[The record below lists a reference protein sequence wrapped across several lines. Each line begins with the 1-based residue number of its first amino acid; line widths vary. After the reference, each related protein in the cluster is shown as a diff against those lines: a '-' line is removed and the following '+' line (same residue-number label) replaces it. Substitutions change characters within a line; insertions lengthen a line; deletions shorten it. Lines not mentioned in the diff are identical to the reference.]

1 MKEDTKGL
9 WQRVRSLT
17 KNSTEDSNGAAHT
30 SGPTKVMWGETF
42 AVVSSGLDESQVRRY
57 VDDLLHRYHEMKT
70 ALEGKESSATVN
82 TYLQKVMNEI
92 QQVEDTVKTQISKDA
107 ETEASRIISDARQ
120 TAQEVLIQ
128 ARKEA
133 SVLAAK
139 EAEGILAAVKKKAEI
154 AEGQIRLQSQLMMEK
169 AQDEV
174 KNLIRQ
180 ESTEAYRRLL
190 DAIKALGIE
199 TDNIKEEW
207 ERRSVKLWNS
217 DDFRLVMDD
226 SLPSNGEKD
235 TGDGI

>member
-30 SGPTKVMWGETF
+30 SGPTNVMWGETF

-139 EAEGILAAVKKKAEI
+139 EAEGILAAVKKKAD
-154 AEGQIRLQSQLMMEK
+154 IRLQSQLMMEK

-190 DAIKALGIE
+190 DALKTLGIE